1 MLEMTELLELH
12 NDLRRYTGLHF
23 WLGDAAMR
31 EYLNRLIEETRAKI
45 DALEAEKVRIARV
58 PRAS

>member
-31 EYLNRLIEETRAKI
+31 EYLNRLIEETRPKI
-45 DALEAEKVRIARV
+45 DALEAEK
-58 PRAS
+58 